1 MFVNPK
7 HAIEQG
13 LIRGIRDEAKQVQPN
28 AIDFD
33 LNALFSPTT
42 DRPFVL
48 DGDYKQHQRFVE
60 QIPATQPAFP
70 DSKPAFMLEPGHYY
84 DFSSSIHVAL
94 PAGICALLIVRSTLN
109 RNGIFLTSGLYDSG
123 FEGTVAGTLHNRS
136 INPAFI
142 TPGSMIGQIMLFRAE
157 DSGIL
162 YAGGYNTTEGEHWI
176 K

>member
-33 LNALFSPTT
+33 INQLFSPTT

-48 DGDYKQHQRFVE
+48 NGDDKQHQKFAE
-60 QIPATQPAFP
+60 QIAVDHLGQGLMFTLA
-70 DSKPAFMLEPGHYY
+70 PGQYY
-84 DFSSSIHVAL
+84 DFSSSVHVKL

-136 INPAFI
+136 CNPAFI
-142 TPGSMIGQIMLFRAE
+142 APNSMIGQLMLFRAE
-157 DSGIL
+157 YSGVL
-162 YAGGYNTTEGEHWI
+162 YAGGYNTAVGEHWI